1 MCCRFGVTI
10 ITVCKQLGR
19 MISVNRYTDAWKK
32 EERAWRKLSKNVS
45 INFSYQFVSGERHF
59 WGFEISQKM
68 PCSFSCQLHL
78 LWLIHFGVHSQN
90 FVSAEITNGACLSAL
105 KVVGFMYPLVYKKK
119 KVYLSLKHTAWN
131 SFLCVA
137 LNTSLLIFTHLH
149 SPKMGK
155 LNKERKTQQ
164 MLYPPP
170 SHQLWSLVVIC

>member
-1 MCCRFGVTI
+1 MTHPLWRTQPKF
-10 ITVCKQLGR
+10 CKR
-19 MISVNRYTDAWKK
+19 WDYK
-32 EERAWRKLSKNVS
+32 WRL
-45 INFSYQFVSGERHF
+45 
-59 WGFEISQKM
+59 FE
-68 PCSFSCQLHL
+68 CFEGC
-78 LWLIHFGVHSQN
+78 GVHVP
-90 FVSAEITNGACLSAL
+90 FGL
-105 KVVGFMYPLVYKKK
+105 YKKK

-170 SHQLWSLVVIC
+170 SHQLWSLVVICYHLHILWCEKVFFPFLIFFSSFKNTFVMLSCFRASSFNLR

>member
-45 INFSYQFVSGERHF
+45 INFSYQFVSGERNF

-119 KVYLSLKHTAWN
+119 KSIFVAKAHGLKLIFMCGLKHIIAYLHTFA
-131 SFLCVA
+131 
-137 LNTSLLIFTHLH
+137 FT
-149 SPKMGK
+149 KDGK
-155 LNKERKTQQ
+155 IK
-164 MLYPPP
+164 
-170 SHQLWSLVVIC
+170 